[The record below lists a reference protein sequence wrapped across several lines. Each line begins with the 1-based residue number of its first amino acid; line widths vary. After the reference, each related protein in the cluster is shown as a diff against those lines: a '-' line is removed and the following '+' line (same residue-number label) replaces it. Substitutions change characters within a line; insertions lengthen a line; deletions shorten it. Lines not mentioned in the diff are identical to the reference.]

1 MEDEKK
7 LYPFRICTILDEYTW
22 GQDEFKLADL
32 GYRDSLIR
40 DGWLAGNSIS
50 EVMDTYMDR
59 VVGDNVFGRYGRQF
73 PVQLKY
79 IHVNGKMPLRVH
91 PDDETASQRYDLLGR
106 EKLWYVAKAGKD
118 ARLMIGFSE
127 DTDAGTVYSKCLDG
141 SIDGI
146 LNVFEPKE
154 GDYFRIEPGVPHAAS
169 GELLLIEVSESSPLD
184 FCMCGWGQE
193 VSEEEFDPSLSLVD
207 ALDFINYRRYEG
219 AVSEEKSGIVRKVL
233 SIPQFTV
240 ARIFADDP
248 LKISSDD
255 FDSFTLYCCIGGGA
269 SVQMEIL
276 SRTAVFELNEGDAML
291 IPAECPDFMLV
302 PARKGTRL
310 LEVTLPDCE
319 EPDPYINPDAAA
331 DLPEEEDS
339 IEKRFN
345 FPS

>member
-32 GYRDSLIR
+32 GYRDSLIK

-91 PDDETASQRYDLLGR
+91 PDDEIASQRYDLLGR

-276 SRTAVFELNEGDAML
+276 GRTAVFELNEGDAML

>member
-219 AVSEEKSGIVRKVL
+219 ALKEEKSGIVRKVL

-276 SRTAVFELNEGDAML
+276 GRTAVFELNEGDAML

>member
-32 GYRDSLIR
+32 GYRDSLIK

-91 PDDETASQRYDLLGR
+91 PDDEIASQRYDLLGR

-193 VSEEEFDPSLSLVD
+193 VSEEEFDPSLNLAD

-219 AVSEEKSGIVRKVL
+219 ALKEEKSGVVRKVL

-248 LKISSDD
+248 LKISSDN
-255 FDSFTLYCCIGGGA
+255 FDSFTLYCCISGAA

-276 SRTAVFELNEGDAML
+276 GRTAVFELNEGEAML

-331 DLPEEEDS
+331 ELPEEEDS

>member
-7 LYPFRICTILDEYTW
+7 LYPFRICTILDEYGW

-32 GYRDSLIR
+32 GYRDTLVR

-59 VVGDNVFGRYGRQF
+59 VVGDNVFGTYGRQF

-79 IHVNGKMPLRVH
+79 IHVNGRMPLRVH

-106 EKLWYVAKAGKD
+106 EKLWYVAKAGRD
-118 ARLMIGFSE
+118 AKLMIGFNE
-127 DTDAGTVYSKCLDG
+127 DTDAGTVYSKCLDN
-141 SIDGI
+141 SICDI
-146 LNVFEPKE
+146 LNVFTPEE
-154 GDYFRIEPGVPHAAS
+154 GEYFRIEPGVPHAAG
-169 GELLLIEVSESSPLD
+169 GEMLIIEVSESSPLD
-184 FCMCGWGQE
+184 FCMCGWGDE

-207 ALDFINYRRYEG
+207 ALDFINYGRYAG
-219 AVSEEKSGIVRKVL
+219 AVSEEKAGVVRKIL

-240 ARIFADDP
+240 AKVYADDP
-248 LKISSDD
+248 LKISSDN
-255 FDSFTLYCCIGGGA
+255 FDSFTLYNCVSGGA
-269 SVQMEIL
+269 SIQMDIL
-276 SRTAVFELNEGDAML
+276 GQTARFGFNEGDTML
-291 IPAECPDFMLV
+291 VPAECPDFTLV
-302 PARKGTRL
+302 PVQKGTRI

-319 EPDPYINPDAAA
+319 EPDPYINPDVPANP
-331 DLPEEEDS
+331 PEEEDP

>member
-32 GYRDSLIR
+32 GYRDSLIK

-91 PDDETASQRYDLLGR
+91 PDDEIASQRYDLLGR

-193 VSEEEFDPSLSLVD
+193 VSEEEFDPSLNLAD

-219 AVSEEKSGIVRKVL
+219 ALKEEKSGVVRKVL

-240 ARIFADDP
+240 ARIFTDDP
-248 LKISSDD
+248 LKISSDN
-255 FDSFTLYCCIGGGA
+255 FDSFTLYCCISGAA

-276 SRTAVFELNEGDAML
+276 GRTAVFELNEGEAML

-331 DLPEEEDS
+331 ELPEEEDS